1 MCLLYFYC
9 YSTCPVYSTC
19 PIVCDSSQQN
29 VGSPQANI
37 CCVVCH
43 SNILCLL
50 YFYCYS
56 TCPVACFLYS
66 TCPIVCDSSQQNVGS
81 PQANICCAVCHS
93 NILYFYFYYTCPV
106 ACFLYST
113 CPIVCDSSQQNVGSL
128 TSQHLLCCVSLQH
141 IVYTLFLLLLYLSC
155 CLFSL
160 LNLSSNLAGIYCK
173 SVTWSL
179 SVCC

>member
-1 MCLLYFYC
+1 MSQLGPERVFACYSASRSFAISHSLLY
-9 YSTCPVYSTC
+9 
-19 PIVCDSSQQN
+19 VCDSSQ
-29 VGSPQANI
+29 QANI

-81 PQANICCAVCHS
+81 PQANICCVVCHP
-93 NILYFYFYYTCPV
+93 NILCLLYFYC
-106 ACFLYST
+106 YST
-113 CPIVCDSSQQNVGSL
+113 CPVFFTQPVLLYVTLHNKMLVLHKPTSVVLCVTIVF
-128 TSQHLLCCVSLQH
+128 
-141 IVYTLFLLLLYLSC
+141 TLFLLLLYLSC

-160 LNLSSNLAGIYCK
+160 LNLSYCM
-173 SVTWSL
+173 
-179 SVCC
+179 

>member
-1 MCLLYFYC
+1 MSQLGPERVFACYSASRSFVISHSLLY
-9 YSTCPVYSTC
+9 
-19 PIVCDSSQQN
+19 VCDSSQ
-29 VGSPQANI
+29 QANI

-81 PQANICCAVCHS
+81 PQANICCVVCHP
-93 NILYFYFYYTCPV
+93 NILCLLYFYC
-106 ACFLYST
+106 YST
-113 CPIVCDSSQQNVGSL
+113 CPFFTQPVLLYVTLHNKMLVLHKPTSVVLCVTIVF
-128 TSQHLLCCVSLQH
+128 
-141 IVYTLFLLLLYLSC
+141 TLFLLLLYLSC

-160 LNLSSNLAGIYCK
+160 LNLSYCM
-173 SVTWSL
+173 
-179 SVCC
+179 